1 MGVVKEAMFALLE
14 PSPSLPTEA
23 RAGARTWVLAL
34 LGLSL
39 GLALGLVLFGWLPT
53 WLGPYS
59 FHGVVIQSPQPLSNF
74 TLTGPGDQPVSL
86 RDFRGRTVLL
96 YFGYTYC
103 PDVCPA
109 TLKTLAEARSLLR
122 PADQAQV
129 QVIMIS
135 VDPERDSPATL
146 ADYLAHFDPSFVG
159 LTGPQAE
166 LLAATTPLGIYFE
179 KRASSSATD
188 YLIDHTASVALVDGS
203 GYLRL
208 LYPFNTP
215 ATDLAADLQYMV
227 RHP

>member
-1 MGVVKEAMFALLE
+1 MSALLD
-14 PSPSLPTEA
+14 SPASTPT
-23 RAGARTWVLAL
+23 GAQPGPRVWVLAL

-39 GLALGLVLFGWLPT
+39 GLAAGLILFGWLPT
-53 WLGPYS
+53 WLGPYN

-74 TLTGPGDQPVSL
+74 VLTGTDGQAVSL
-86 RDFRGRTVLL
+86 RDFRDRYVLL

-109 TLKTLAEARSLLR
+109 TLRVLAEARRLLR
-122 PADQAQV
+122 PAEQAQV
-129 QVIMIS
+129 QVVMIS
-135 VDPERDSPATL
+135 VDPERDTPAALTT
-146 ADYLAHFDPSFVG
+146 YLAHFDSSFIG
-159 LTGPQAE
+159 LTGSQAE

-179 KRASSSATD
+179 KRPATSAAN
-188 YLIDHTASVALVDGS
+188 YLIDHTASVAVVDGA

-215 ATDLAADLQYMV
+215 AADIAADLHYLV